1 MLEAIHDVNYPMH
14 TILHNAGI
22 DDAVITHWGR
32 LVLSTLSG
40 FSALHHNG
48 KLTLPIS
55 TKDSMNYI
63 INVLVCDVEEKLA
76 TPQMISS

>member
-1 MLEAIHDVNYPMH
+1 MLEAIQDVSYPMH

-22 DDAVITHWGR
+22 DDAVITHWSR
-32 LVLSTLSG
+32 LVSQHLRIFSTASKR
-40 FSALHHNG
+40 

-63 INVLVCDVEEKLA
+63 INVLVCDVEENL
-76 TPQMISS
+76 PLLHDF